1 MRWFCCRRA
10 EELDR
15 LFSEHCSSLDEP
27 QFIQIAG
34 RDVGEVDRMVAEL
47 ARRWPRAH
55 MIGMA
60 GPLPMAGGRDI
71 AVGIAS
77 MLSSTVSSLALP
89 AEEFDRPDEL
99 AELIAG
105 AVIHRDT
112 ALLLLFSDRRF
123 VLPSVLRRLP
133 LANERMV
140 MVSCALPEGSALFSS
155 DGRIVSGGMAV
166 SFSGTALRSHCMA
179 PFLWEPVGRS
189 FSITKSS
196 GQQIDEL
203 DGQKPSWYLERY
215 LGKEFMNRLPL
226 SGVEF
231 PFLIER
237 NGRDVCLPIVALH
250 SDGSVAVRGHVHD
263 GEKVRFSYVH
273 APSLYWSARDAAMHA
288 AKQSAEGMFFY
299 YSAALSGY
307 TRPLFDGVMSAFGQ
321 AAFFPAVEVFV
332 KDAHTATAVRT
343 AAFAAVSLT
352 ETAASAENSLSS
364 PLPAP
369 PEGIMTLAQ
378 LMSTSSRDMGRLH
391 VRLQMS
397 EQRYKSLFEHNTDI
411 VYSTDL
417 HGRLTSVN
425 PAFEQVLG
433 YKKEEILYT
442 NSLKYIHP
450 NDIPRVTRYFYRALR
465 GNIQT
470 YNLEIPTKSGERLL
484 FQMKNI
490 PIIVDGKKVGIY
502 GIGRNITEQKK
513 AEEKISYLAYYDID
527 TNLPNRT
534 KWMELFSK
542 KLDKAKQKQRTIA
555 VALIDLDRFKWIN
568 DSVGHY
574 AGDDILRQLVERIRR
589 VLPPSAELGRFHGD
603 KFCLLFPLK
612 TEVQSA
618 TEAALR
624 IVREVARPIVYDGK
638 EFFVTASVG
647 LAMFPDDGEDE
658 HALLRHAD
666 MAVNMAKKG
675 GGNRVERYCP
685 EMNAEMMHRLEMD
698 GYLRKAIEENELFLC
713 YQPIVDVHTGAVIAT
728 EALVRWRNPKLG
740 LVRPDEF
747 IPLAEE
753 TGLIHEI
760 GRWVLQ
766 TACRQTKQW
775 QRETGNDKLA
785 IFVNVSAV
793 QFQHERFVDGVKQA
807 LKQSN
812 LLPSCLRL
820 ELTEHSML
828 RHLSSTMR
836 TLDELK
842 RLGVGIAVDDF
853 GSGYS
858 SFHYLKQLPATILKI
873 DRAFIERLHTN
884 ASDAAIVKAII
895 TMGRGLGLETIAEG
909 VEALEQLER
918 LRDLQCS
925 YAQGYALCPPLVAEE
940 IAAYMTG
947 RQMNQL

>member
-15 LFSEHCSSLDEP
+15 LFSEHRSSLEEP

-34 RDVGEVDRMVAEL
+34 HDAGEVDKIVADL
-47 ARRWPRAH
+47 VRRWPRAH
-55 MIGMA
+55 VIGMA
-60 GPLPMAGGRDI
+60 GPLPMAGGGNI
-71 AVGIAS
+71 AIGIAS
-77 MLSSTVSSLALP
+77 MMSSTLSSLALP
-89 AEEFDRPDEL
+89 AEEFDRPDGL

-105 AVIHRDT
+105 AAIHRDT
-112 ALLLLFSDRRF
+112 ALLLVFSDRRF
-123 VLPSVLRRLP
+123 VLPSLLRRLP
-133 LANERMV
+133 LANERMAIIG
-140 MVSCALPEGSALFSS
+140 CALPEGSVLVSS
-155 DGRIVSGGMAV
+155 DGRLERGGIAV
-166 SFSGTALRSHCMA
+166 SFSGTALRGHCVA
-179 PFLWEPVGRS
+179 PFLWEPVGLS
-189 FSITKSS
+189 FSITKSRD
-196 GQQIDEL
+196 QQIDEL
-203 DGQKPSWYLERY
+203 NGQKASLYLERY
-215 LGKEFMNRLPL
+215 LGKEFMDRLPL

-231 PFLIER
+231 PFLVER
-237 NGRDVCLPIVALH
+237 NGRNACLPIVALH
-250 SDGSVAVRGHVHD
+250 SDGSVAVRGHVHN

-288 AKQSAEGMFFY
+288 AKQPAEGMFFY

-307 TRPLFDGVMSAFGQ
+307 TRPLFDSVVSAFGQ
-321 AAFFPAVEVFV
+321 ATFFPAVEVLV
-332 KDAHTATAVRT
+332 KDAHTAMRP

-352 ETAASAENSLSS
+352 ETAASAENRLSL

-378 LMSTSSRDMGRLH
+378 LMSTSSRDMERLH

-442 NSLKYIHP
+442 NSLKYIHS
-450 NDIPRVTRYFYRALR
+450 NDVSRATRYFYRALR
-465 GNIQT
+465 GNVQT
-470 YNLEIPTKSGERLL
+470 YHLELPTKSGERLL

-502 GIGRNITEQKK
+502 GIGHNITEQKK
-513 AEEKISYLAYYDID
+513 AEEKIAYLAYYDPD

-534 KWMELFSK
+534 KWMELFSRQ
-542 KLDKAKQKQRTIA
+542 LEKAKRKRRKAA

-589 VLPPSAELGRFHGD
+589 VLPVSAELGRFHGD
-603 KFCLLFPLK
+603 KFCLFFPLK
-612 TEVQSA
+612 AED
-618 TEAALR
+618 EAAETSR
-624 IVREVARPIVYDGK
+624 SIVREVAKPLMYGEK
-638 EFFVTASVG
+638 EFFITASIG
-647 LAMFPDDGEDE
+647 LAVFPDDGEDE

-675 GGNRVERYCP
+675 GGNRVERYCAQ
-685 EMNAEMMHRLEMD
+685 MNEEAMHRMEM
-698 GYLRKAIEENELFLC
+698 GGHLRRAIEENELFLC
-713 YQPIVDVHTGAVIAT
+713 YQPIVDVHTRAVKAM
-728 EALVRWRNPKLG
+728 EALIRWRHPTLG

-760 GRWVLQ
+760 GRWVLK
-766 TACRQTKQW
+766 TACKQVKRW
-775 QRETGNDKLA
+775 QEMTGNDQLA

-793 QFQHERFVDGVKQA
+793 QFQHERFVDDVKQA
-807 LKQSN
+807 LRQTRLS
-812 LLPSCLRL
+812 PSCLHL

-828 RHLSSTMR
+828 RHLSNTLRTM
-836 TLDELK
+836 DELRK
-842 RLGVGIAVDDF
+842 LGVGIAVDDF

-858 SFHYLKQLPATILKI
+858 SFHYLKRLPATILKI
-873 DRAFIERLHTN
+873 DRAFIEQLHAN
-884 ASDAAIVKAII
+884 ASDEAIVRAMI

-909 VEALEQLER
+909 VETPEQLDR
-918 LRDLQCS
+918 LRDLQCT
-925 YAQGYALCPPLVAEE
+925 YAQGYVICPPLLAEE
-940 IAAYMTG
+940 VTSYVTEK
-947 RQMNQL
+947 QT

>member
-1 MRWFCCRRA
+1 MRWLCCRRA
-10 EELDR
+10 EELDHLLR
-15 LFSEHCSSLDEP
+15 EHSSSLDEP
-27 QFIQIAG
+27 LFAQIAG
-34 RDVGEVDRMVAEL
+34 KDEETVRHAVAAL
-47 ARRWPRAH
+47 ARRWPRVH
-55 MIGMA
+55 MVGMA
-60 GPLPMAGGRDI
+60 GPLPMVGETNL

-77 MLSSTVSSLALP
+77 MMSSAVSALALP
-89 AEEFDRPDEL
+89 AEEFDRPDGL
-99 AELIAG
+99 AALIAE
-105 AVIHRDT
+105 AVIHHDT
-112 ALLLLFSDRRF
+112 ALLLLFTNRRSA
-123 VLPSVLRRLP
+123 LPSLLRHLP
-133 LANERMV
+133 LANERMAIIG
-140 MVSCALPEGSALFSS
+140 CALPEGSVLFSS
-155 DGRIVSGGMAV
+155 DGQLERGGIAV
-166 SFSGTALRSHCMA
+166 SFSGTALRGHCVA
-179 PFLWEPVGRS
+179 PFLWEPVGLA
-189 FSITKSS
+189 FSITKSRD
-196 GQQIDEL
+196 QQIDEL
-203 DGQKPSWYLERY
+203 NGQKASLYLERY
-215 LGKEFMNRLPL
+215 LGKEFIERLPL

-231 PFLIER
+231 PFLVER
-237 NGRDVCLPIVALH
+237 NGRAVCLPIVAVNQ
-250 SDGSVAVRGHVHD
+250 DGSVAVRGHVHN
-263 GEKVRFSYVH
+263 GEKVRFAYVH

-288 AKQSAEGMFFY
+288 AKQPAEGMLFY

-307 TRPLFDGVMSAFGQ
+307 TRLLFDGVVSAFGQ
-321 AAFFPAVEVFV
+321 AAFFPAVEVLV
-332 KDAHTATAVRT
+332 KDAYTAMRP

-352 ETAASAENSLSS
+352 ETAASAENGLSS

-378 LMSTSSRDMGRLH
+378 LMSTSSRDMERLH

-450 NDIPRVTRYFYRALR
+450 NDVSRATRYFYRALR

-470 YNLEIPTKSGERLL
+470 YNLEIPTKLGERLL

-513 AEEKISYLAYYDID
+513 AEEKISYLAYYDPD

-534 KWMELFSK
+534 KWMELLSEQ
-542 KLDKAKQKQRTIA
+542 LEKAKQKRRKMT

-589 VLPPSAELGRFHGD
+589 VLPVGAELGRFHGD

-612 TEVQSA
+612 AEA
-618 TEAALR
+618 EAAEMSLS
-624 IVREVARPIVYDGK
+624 IVREVAKPLMYGEK
-638 EFFVTASVG
+638 EFFVTASIG
-647 LAMFPDDGEDE
+647 LAVFPDDGEDE

-675 GGNRVERYCP
+675 GGNRVERYCAQ
-685 EMNAEMMHRLEMD
+685 MNEEAMHRLEM
-698 GYLRKAIEENELFLC
+698 GGHLRRAIEENELFLC
-713 YQPIVDVHTGAVIAT
+713 YQPIVDVHTRAVKAM
-728 EALVRWRNPKLG
+728 EALIRWRHPTLG

-760 GRWVLQ
+760 GRWVLK
-766 TACRQTKQW
+766 TACKQTKRW
-775 QRETGNDKLA
+775 QEMTGNDQLA

-793 QFQHERFVDGVKQA
+793 QFQHERFVDDVKQA
-807 LKQSN
+807 LRQSR
-812 LLPSCLRL
+812 LSPSCLHL

-828 RHLSSTMR
+828 RHLSSTLR
-836 TLDELK
+836 TMDELRK
-842 RLGVGIAVDDF
+842 LGVGIAVDDF

-858 SFHYLKQLPATILKI
+858 SFHYLKRLPATILKI
-873 DRAFIERLHTN
+873 DRAFIEQLHAN
-884 ASDAAIVKAII
+884 ASDEAIVRAMI

-909 VEALEQLER
+909 VETPEQLDR
-918 LRDLQCS
+918 LRDLQCT
-925 YAQGYALCPPLVAEE
+925 YAQGYVICPPLLAEE
-940 IAAYMTG
+940 VTMYVTEK
-947 RQMNQL
+947 QK

>member
-15 LFSEHCSSLDEP
+15 WIREHSSSLDETLFV
-27 QFIQIAG
+27 QVAG
-34 RDVGEVDRMVAEL
+34 NDEEAVRHAMAAV

-55 MIGMA
+55 MMGMA
-60 GPLPMAGGRDI
+60 GPLPMAGETNL
-71 AVGIAS
+71 AVGITS
-77 MLSSTVSSLALP
+77 MMSSTVSSLVLP
-89 AEEFDRPDEL
+89 ADEFDCPDGM
-99 AELIAG
+99 AALIAE
-105 AVIHRDT
+105 AVIHHDT
-112 ALLLLFSDRRF
+112 TLLLLFTNHRSA
-123 VLPSVLRRLP
+123 LPSLLRHLP
-133 LANERMV
+133 LANKRMAIV
-140 MVSCALPEGSALFSS
+140 GCALPEGSVLFSS
-155 DGRIVSGGMAV
+155 DGRLKRGGIAV
-166 SFSGTALRSHCMA
+166 SFSGTALRSHCVA
-179 PFLWEPVGRS
+179 PFLWEPIGLA
-189 FSITKSS
+189 FSITKSRD
-196 GQQIDEL
+196 QQIDEL
-203 DGQKPSWYLERY
+203 NGQKASLYLERY
-215 LGKEFMNRLPL
+215 LGKEFIERLPL

-231 PFLIER
+231 PFLVER
-237 NGRDVCLPIVALH
+237 SGRDVCLPIVAVNR
-250 SDGSVAVRGHVHD
+250 DGSVVVRGHVHN
-263 GEKVRFSYVH
+263 GEKVRFAYVH
-273 APSLYWSARDAAMHA
+273 APSFYWSVRDAAMQTV
-288 AKQSAEGMFFY
+288 KQPARGMLLY

-307 TRPLFDGVMSAFGQ
+307 TRPLLDGVAAALGQ
-321 AAFFPAVEVFV
+321 AALFPAVEVLM
-332 KDAHTATAVRT
+332 KDAYTAVRP

-352 ETAASAENSLSS
+352 ETAASAENGLSL

-369 PEGIMTLAQ
+369 PEGIMTLAR
-378 LMSTSSRDMGRLH
+378 LMSTSSRDMERLH

-411 VYSTDL
+411 VYSMDL

-465 GNIQT
+465 GNVQT
-470 YNLEIPTKSGERLL
+470 YHLELPTKSGERLL

-502 GIGRNITEQKK
+502 GIGHNITEQKK
-513 AEEKISYLAYYDID
+513 AEKRIAYLAYYDPD

-534 KWMELFSK
+534 KWMELLSEH
-542 KLDKAKQKQRTIA
+542 LEKAKRKRRKTA

-589 VLPPSAELGRFHGD
+589 VLPLGAELGRFHGD

-612 TEVQSA
+612 TEVEAA

-675 GGNRVERYCP
+675 GGNRVERYCAR
-685 EMNAEMMHRLEMD
+685 MNEEAMHRLEM
-698 GYLRKAIEENELFLC
+698 GGHLRKAIEENELFLC
-713 YQPIVDVHTGAVIAT
+713 YQPIVDVHTRAVRAM
-728 EALVRWRNPKLG
+728 EALIRWRHPTLG

-760 GRWVLQ
+760 GRWVLK
-766 TACRQTKQW
+766 TACKQTKRW
-775 QRETGNDKLA
+775 QEMTGDDQLA
-785 IFVNVSAV
+785 IFVNVSPV
-793 QFQHERFVDGVKQA
+793 QFQHERFVDDVKQA
-807 LKQSN
+807 LRQSR
-812 LLPSCLRL
+812 LSPSCLHL

-828 RHLSSTMR
+828 RHLSSTLRAM
-836 TLDELK
+836 DELRK
-842 RLGVGIAVDDF
+842 IGVGIAVDDF

-858 SFHYLKQLPATILKI
+858 SFHYLKRLPATILKI
-873 DRAFIERLHTN
+873 DRAFIEQLHAN
-884 ASDAAIVKAII
+884 ASDEAIVKAMI
-895 TMGRGLGLETIAEG
+895 TMGQGLGLETIAEG
-909 VEALEQLER
+909 VETPEQLNR
-918 LRDLQCS
+918 LRDLQCT
-925 YAQGYALCPPLVAEE
+925 YAQGYVICPPLLAEE
-940 IAAYMTG
+940 VMRYVTEK
-947 RQMNQL
+947 QK

>member
-10 EELDR
+10 EELDHLLR
-15 LFSEHCSSLDEP
+15 EHSSSLDEP
-27 QFIQIAG
+27 LFVQIAG
-34 RDVGEVDRMVAEL
+34 NDEAAVRHAAAAL
-47 ARRWPRAH
+47 ARRWPHAH
-55 MIGMA
+55 MVGMA
-60 GPLPMAGGRDI
+60 GPLPMAGEANL
-71 AVGIAS
+71 AVGVAS
-77 MLSSTVSSLALP
+77 MTSSTVSSLALP
-89 AEEFDRPDEL
+89 ADEFDRPDGL
-99 AELIAG
+99 AALIAE
-105 AVIHRDT
+105 AVVRHDT
-112 ALLLLFSDRRF
+112 TLLLLFTNHRSA
-123 VLPSVLRRLP
+123 LPPLLRHLP

-140 MVSCALPEGSALFSS
+140 IIGCALSEGSVLFSP
-155 DGRIVSGGMAV
+155 DGWLERGGIAV
-166 SFSGTALRSHCMA
+166 SFSGTALRGHCAA
-179 PFLWEPVGRS
+179 PFLWEPIGLA
-189 FSITKSS
+189 FSITKSRD
-196 GQQIDEL
+196 QQIDEL
-203 DGQKPSWYLERY
+203 NGQKASSYLERY
-215 LGKEFMNRLPL
+215 LGKEFTERLPF
-226 SGVEF
+226 SGMEF

-237 NGRDVCLPIVALH
+237 NGRDVCLPIVAVNQ
-250 SDGSVAVRGHVHD
+250 DGSVAVRGHVHN
-263 GEKVRFSYVH
+263 GEKVRFAYIH
-273 APSLYWSARDAAMHA
+273 AASLYWSARDVAMQT
-288 AKQSAEGMFFY
+288 AKQPAEGMLLY
-299 YSAALSGY
+299 YSAALGGY
-307 TRPLFDGVMSAFGQ
+307 TRPLFDGVAAAFGQ
-321 AAFFPAVEVFV
+321 AALFPAVEVLV
-332 KDAHTATAVRT
+332 KDAYTAVRP
-343 AAFAAVSLT
+343 AAFAAISLA
-352 ETAASAENSLSS
+352 ETAASAESGLLSPWS
-364 PLPAP
+364 SP
-369 PEGIMTLAQ
+369 PEGMMTLAQ
-378 LMSTSSRDMGRLH
+378 LMSTSSRDMERLH

-450 NDIPRVTRYFYRALR
+450 NDIPRVTRYFYRALQ

-534 KWMELFSK
+534 KWMELFSEQ
-542 KLDKAKQKQRTIA
+542 LDKAKQKRRKMA

-589 VLPPSAELGRFHGD
+589 ALPPSAELGRFHGD

-612 TEVQSA
+612 TEAQAA

-675 GGNRVERYCP
+675 GGNRVERYCAQ
-685 EMNAEMMHRLEMD
+685 MNEEAMHRLEM
-698 GYLRKAIEENELFLC
+698 GGHLRRAIEENELFLC
-713 YQPIVDVHTGAVIAT
+713 YQPIVDVHTGAVKAT
-728 EALVRWRNPKLG
+728 EALIRWRHPKLG

-760 GRWVLQ
+760 GRWVLK

-775 QRETGNDKLA
+775 QEITGNNRLS
-785 IFVNVSAV
+785 IFVNVSPV
-793 QFQHERFVDGVKQA
+793 QFQHERFVDNVKQA
-807 LKQSN
+807 LKQSR
-812 LLPSCLRL
+812 LSPSCLHL

-828 RHLSSTMR
+828 RYLSSTMR
-836 TLDELK
+836 TMDELRK
-842 RLGVGIAVDDF
+842 LGVGIAVDDF

-858 SFHYLKQLPATILKI
+858 SFHYLKRLPATILKI
-873 DRAFIERLHTN
+873 DRAFIEQLHAN
-884 ASDAAIVKAII
+884 ASDEAIVKAMI
-895 TMGRGLGLETIAEG
+895 TMGHGLGLETIAEG
-909 VEALEQLER
+909 VETPEQLNR
-918 LRDLQCS
+918 LRDLQCT
-925 YAQGYALCPPLVAEE
+925 YAQGYVFCPPLLAEE
-940 IAAYMTG
+940 VMRYVTEK
-947 RQMNQL
+947 QK